1 MKMKNSKSGFTLIE
15 MITVLAIII
24 LIASLVMAAGQAAR
38 RKAYEAKA
46 KAAIASLEVALG
58 MYQVDVGSYPADNG
72 APYTSNSTLV
82 TQLDSGGGTPP
93 TGWSGP
99 YMQFDSKDLSGS
111 NFIDPWSHNY
121 YYKNPGLNHGTGMNH
136 TSYVDI
142 YSAGQNGSYQSSGA
156 GQPPQG
162 DDIANW

>member
-15 MITVLAIII
+15 MITVLAIIM

-58 MYQVDVGSYPADNG
+58 MYQTDVGTYPASGN
-72 APYTSNSTLV
+72 SNLV
-82 TQLDSGGGTPP
+82 TQLDSGGATPP

-99 YMQFDSKDLSGS
+99 YMQFDTAEIVGGQ
-111 NFIDPWSHNY
+111 FMDPWHTAYSY
-121 YYKNPGLNHGTGMNH
+121 TNPGSNHGTGANH
-136 TSYVDI
+136 TFYIDI
-142 YSAGQNGSYQSSGA
+142 WSWGPNKVNNSGA
-156 GQPPQG
+156 S

>member
-15 MITVLAIII
+15 MITVIAIII

-46 KAAIASLEVALG
+46 KAAIASLEVAVS
-58 MYQVDVGSYPADNG
+58 MYQTDVGSYPATGN
-72 APYTSNSTLV
+72 SNLV
-82 TQLDSGGGTPP
+82 TQLDSGGSTPP
-93 TGWSGP
+93 TGWRGP
-99 YMQFDSKDLSGS
+99 YMQFDTDEIVGGQ
-111 NFIDPWSHNY
+111 FIDPWSTAY
-121 YYKNPGLNHGTGMNH
+121 SYTNPGLNHGTGANH

-142 YSAGQNGSYQSSGA
+142 WSWGPNKTNNAGAS
-156 GQPPQG
+156 